1 MAYLPKPWTLNREVM
16 ESEYAI
22 FEQTGKEHELKIRL
36 CVGLVA
42 LLYEQLLVL
51 EGDPLPEVYP
61 VNSDERAQR
70 WLLLTYC
77 SSAFLY
83 ANTAVDLAVRG
94 HYLEAE
100 AILRSLLET
109 VAFAKYFSK
118 NRGECLRFFSSGRGM
133 PDKKEVFSFLNKHGD
148 FPKGGPE
155 RVIAR
160 FHASAHSNLHARM
173 RSWVIRDEE
182 ERLTGF
188 RIHQYD
194 TESFVRVAHH
204 LVMPL
209 LGCHQLLY
217 EAFESKMAVSEEVQ
231 AKWNAG
237 RPFKLI
243 RQEFPD
249 LWFVLSDYEAARQP
263 KREAT

>member
-1 MAYLPKPWTLNREVM
+1 MAYFPKPWTLNQDVM

-22 FEQTGKEHELKIRL
+22 FEQTGKDQERKVRL

-42 LLYEQLLVL
+42 LLYELLMVL
-51 EGDPLPEVYP
+51 DGDPLPEVYP
-61 VNSDERAQR
+61 VTTDDRAQR
-70 WLLLTYC
+70 WLILFYC

-83 ANTAVDLAVRG
+83 SNTGLDLALRG

-100 AILRSLLET
+100 GVLRSLLET
-109 VAFAKYFSK
+109 SAFAEYFSK
-118 NRGECLRFFSSGRGM
+118 NRDECLKFFSSGKGV
-133 PDKKEVFSFLNKHGD
+133 PDRKRVFGYLKESGQ

-155 RVIAR
+155 KVIAR

-173 RSWVIRDEE
+173 RSWLLKDRDG
-182 ERLTGF
+182 RLVGF

-194 TESFVRVAHH
+194 KESFLWVAHH

-209 LGCHQLLY
+209 LGAHQFLY
-217 EAFESKMAVSEEVQ
+217 EAFRAKMAASREVQ
-231 AKWNAG
+231 VKWNAG
-237 RPFKLI
+237 RPFELI

-249 LWFVLSDYEAARQP
+249 LWFVLSDNQFAQP
-263 KREAT
+263 PE